1 MPISLTTSGKESKV
15 IDFAAQFS
23 SLYQRWHERQITLE
37 PTTKS
42 IEHQLENVYDYL
54 YDDEMDVT
62 EGTVDDITVILFS
75 APAININN
83 NNILLKNS
91 SLMYSDYAFSRDDK
105 TTADKIINEYVRQ
118 RKLIHFNYPKEFFN
132 GLFSNYLIEN
142 SSTFMTHSGKQVAK
156 PIAYS
161 IQAIMPSLLNP
172 GPLSEIV
179 SLTSQATVSQI
190 KSLSE
195 LYSFMPLTAQ
205 VKEQVK
211 KEIETTPKTNKVANE
226 FNTLFDWLLLLLIT
240 ASLSN

>member
-15 IDFAAQFS
+15 IDFTAQF
-23 SLYQRWHERQITLE
+23 LTHYQRWHERQITLE
-37 PTTKS
+37 PTVYS
-42 IEHQLENVYDYL
+42 IEHQLEDVYDYL

-75 APAININN
+75 APAINNT
-83 NNILLKNS
+83 NILLKNS
-91 SLMYSDYAFSRDDK
+91 SLMYSDYAFSKDDNA
-105 TTADKIINEYVRQ
+105 TANKIINEYVRQ
-118 RKLIHFNYPKEFFN
+118 RKLIHFTYPKEFFN

-142 SSTFMTHSGKQVAK
+142 SSTFMTHSDKQVAK

-161 IQAIMPSLLNP
+161 IQAIMSSLLNP

-211 KEIETTPKTNKVANE
+211 KEIETTPKTKKVANE

>member
-15 IDFAAQFS
+15 IDFTAQF
-23 SLYQRWHERQITLE
+23 LTHYQRWHERQITLE
-37 PTTKS
+37 PTVYS
-42 IEHQLENVYDYL
+42 IEHQLDDVYDYL

-75 APAININN
+75 APAINNT
-83 NNILLKNS
+83 NILLKNS
-91 SLMYSDYAFSRDDK
+91 SLMYSDYAFSKDDNA
-105 TTADKIINEYVRQ
+105 TANKIINEYVRQ
-118 RKLIHFNYPKEFFN
+118 RKLIHFTYPKEFFN

-142 SSTFMTHSGKQVAK
+142 SSTFMTHSDKQVAK

-161 IQAIMPSLLNP
+161 IQAIMSSLLNP

-205 VKEQVK
+205 VKAQVK
-211 KEIETTPKTNKVANE
+211 KEIEAAPKTNKVANE

>member
-23 SLYQRWHERQITLE
+23 SHYQRWHERQITLE
-37 PTTKS
+37 PTVYS
-42 IEHQLENVYDYL
+42 IEHQLEDVYDYL

-62 EGTVDDITVILFS
+62 DGMVDDITVILFS
-75 APAININN
+75 APAINN

-118 RKLIHFNYPKEFFN
+118 RKLIHFTYPKEFFN

-142 SSTFMTHSGKQVAK
+142 SSTFMTHSDKQVAK

-161 IQAIMPSLLNP
+161 IQAIISSLLNP

-211 KEIETTPKTNKVANE
+211 KEIETTPKTKKVANE

>member
-1 MPISLTTSGKESKV
+1 MPLSLTATDKESKV

-23 SLYQRWHERQITLE
+23 SRYQRWHEQQITLE
-37 PTTKS
+37 PTIVS
-42 IEHQLENVYDYL
+42 IERQLDDIYDYL

-62 EGTVDDITVILFS
+62 KGTVDDITVILFS
-75 APAININN
+75 APAINNT
-83 NNILLKNS
+83 NILLKNS
-91 SLMYSDYAFSRDDK
+91 TLMYSDYAFSKDDK
-105 TTADKIINEYVRQ
+105 PTADKIINEYVRQ

-132 GLFSNYLIEN
+132 ELFSNYLIEN
-142 SSTFMTHSGKQVAK
+142 SSTFMTHSDKQVAK

-161 IQAIMPSLLNP
+161 IQIIMSSLLNP
-172 GPLSEIV
+172 GPLSEIA

-190 KSLSE
+190 NSLSE

-211 KEIETTPKTNKVANE
+211 KEIETAPKTNKVAHE

>member
-1 MPISLTTSGKESKV
+1 MPLLLTSSGKESKV
-15 IDFAAQFS
+15 IDFAAQF
-23 SLYQRWHERQITLE
+23 LTHYQRWHERQITLE
-37 PTTKS
+37 PTVYS
-42 IEHQLENVYDYL
+42 IEHQLEDVYDYL

-75 APAININN
+75 APAINNT
-83 NNILLKNS
+83 NILLKNS

-142 SSTFMTHSGKQVAK
+142 SSTFMTHSDKQVAK

-161 IQAIMPSLLNP
+161 IQAIMSSLLNP

-211 KEIETTPKTNKVANE
+211 KEIETTPKTKKVANE

>member
-1 MPISLTTSGKESKV
+1 MPILLTSTHKESKV
-15 IDFAAQFS
+15 IDFATKFLE
-23 SLYQRWHERQITLE
+23 LYQRWHERQITLE
-37 PTTKS
+37 PTVYS
-42 IEHQLENVYDYL
+42 IEHQLEDVYDYL

-62 EGTVDDITVILFS
+62 DGMVDDITVILFS
-75 APAININN
+75 APAINN

-91 SLMYSDYAFSRDDK
+91 SLMYSDYAFIRDDK

-118 RKLIHFNYPKEFFN
+118 RKLIHFTYPKEFFN

-142 SSTFMTHSGKQVAK
+142 SSTFMTHSDKQVAK

-161 IQAIMPSLLNP
+161 IQAIMSSLLNP

-211 KEIETTPKTNKVANE
+211 KEIEAMPKTNKVANE

>member
-15 IDFAAQFS
+15 IDFTAQFS
-23 SLYQRWHERQITLE
+23 SRYQRWHERQITLE
-37 PTTKS
+37 PTIVS
-42 IEHQLENVYDYL
+42 IEHQLDDIYDYL

-75 APAININN
+75 APAINNT
-83 NNILLKNS
+83 NILLKNS
-91 SLMYSDYAFSRDDK
+91 SLMYSDYAFSRNDK
-105 TTADKIINEYVRQ
+105 ATADKVINEYVRQ

-142 SSTFMTHSGKQVAK
+142 SSTFMTHSDKHTAK

-161 IQAIMPSLLNP
+161 IQTIMSSLLNP

-205 VKEQVK
+205 VKAQVK
-211 KEIETTPKTNKVANE
+211 KEIEATPKTNKVANE

>member
-1 MPISLTTSGKESKV
+1 MEPTIVS
-15 IDFAAQFS
+15 I
-23 SLYQRWHERQITLE
+23 ERQLDDI
-37 PTTKS
+37 
-42 IEHQLENVYDYL
+42 YDYL

-75 APAININN
+75 APAINNT
-83 NNILLKNS
+83 NILLKNS
-91 SLMYSDYAFSRDDK
+91 TLMYSDYAFSRDDK

-142 SSTFMTHSGKQVAK
+142 SSTFMTHSDKQVAK

-161 IQAIMPSLLNP
+161 IQAIMSSLLNP

-179 SLTSQATVSQI
+179 SLTGQATVSQI
-190 KSLSE
+190 ESLSE

-211 KEIETTPKTNKVANE
+211 KEIEAMPKTNKVANE

>member
-1 MPISLTTSGKESKV
+1 
-15 IDFAAQFS
+15 
-23 SLYQRWHERQITLE
+23 
-37 PTTKS
+37 
-42 IEHQLENVYDYL
+42 
-54 YDDEMDVT
+54 
-62 EGTVDDITVILFS
+62 
-75 APAININN
+75 
-83 NNILLKNS
+83 
-91 SLMYSDYAFSRDDK
+91 MYSDYAFSRNDK
-105 TTADKIINEYVRQ
+105 ATADKVINEYVRQ

-142 SSTFMTHSGKQVAK
+142 SSTFMTHSDKHTAK

-161 IQAIMPSLLNP
+161 IQTIMSSLLNP

-190 KSLSE
+190 KNLSE
-195 LYSFMPLTAQ
+195 LYSFIPLTAQ

-211 KEIETTPKTNKVANE
+211 KEIETAPKTNKVANE

>member
-1 MPISLTTSGKESKV
+1 MPLSLTPTDKESKV
-15 IDFAAQFS
+15 IDFATQFS
-23 SLYQRWHERQITLE
+23 SRYQRWHEQQITLE
-37 PTTKS
+37 PTIVS
-42 IEHQLENVYDYL
+42 IEHQLDDIYDYL

-75 APAININN
+75 APAINNT
-83 NNILLKNS
+83 NILLKNS
-91 SLMYSDYAFSRDDK
+91 SLMYSDYAFSKDDK
-105 TTADKIINEYVRQ
+105 ATADKVINEYVRQ

-132 GLFSNYLIEN
+132 ELFSNYLIEN
-142 SSTFMTHSGKQVAK
+142 SSTFMTHSDKHVAK

-161 IQAIMPSLLNP
+161 IQTIIPSLLNP

-190 KSLSE
+190 NSLSE

-205 VKEQVK
+205 VKAQVK
-211 KEIETTPKTNKVANE
+211 KEIEATPKTNKVAHE

>member
-1 MPISLTTSGKESKV
+1 MPLLLTSSGKESKV
-15 IDFAAQFS
+15 IDFAAQF
-23 SLYQRWHERQITLE
+23 LTHYQRWHERQITLE
-37 PTTKS
+37 PTVYS
-42 IEHQLENVYDYL
+42 IEDQLEDVYDYL

-75 APAININN
+75 APAINNT
-83 NNILLKNS
+83 NILLKNS
-91 SLMYSDYAFSRDDK
+91 SLMYSDYAFSKDDK
-105 TTADKIINEYVRQ
+105 ATANKIINEYVRQ
-118 RKLIHFNYPKEFFN
+118 RKLIHFTYPKEFFN

-142 SSTFMTHSGKQVAK
+142 STTFMTHSDKQAAK

-205 VKEQVK
+205 VKAQVK
-211 KEIETTPKTNKVANE
+211 KEIEAAPKTNKVANE

>member
-1 MPISLTTSGKESKV
+1 MPLLLTSTDKESKL
-15 IDFAAQFS
+15 IDFTAQF
-23 SLYQRWHERQITLE
+23 LTHYQRWHERQITLE
-37 PTTKS
+37 PTVYS
-42 IEHQLENVYDYL
+42 IEHQLEDVYDYL

-75 APAININN
+75 APAINNT
-83 NNILLKNS
+83 NILLKNS

-105 TTADKIINEYVRQ
+105 TTADKVINEYVRQ
-118 RKLIHFNYPKEFFN
+118 RKLIHFKYPKEFFN

-142 SSTFMTHSGKQVAK
+142 SSTFMTHSDKHVAK

-161 IQAIMPSLLNP
+161 IQTIIPSLLNL

-211 KEIETTPKTNKVANE
+211 KEIEAMPKTNKVAHE

-240 ASLSN
+240 ASLCN

>member
-23 SLYQRWHERQITLE
+23 SHYQRWHERQITLE
-37 PTTKS
+37 PTVYS
-42 IEHQLENVYDYL
+42 IEHQLEDVYDYL

-62 EGTVDDITVILFS
+62 DGMVDDITVILFS
-75 APAININN
+75 APAINN

-118 RKLIHFNYPKEFFN
+118 RKLIHFTYPKEFFN

-142 SSTFMTHSGKQVAK
+142 SSTFMTHSDKQVAK

-161 IQAIMPSLLNP
+161 IQAIISSLLNP